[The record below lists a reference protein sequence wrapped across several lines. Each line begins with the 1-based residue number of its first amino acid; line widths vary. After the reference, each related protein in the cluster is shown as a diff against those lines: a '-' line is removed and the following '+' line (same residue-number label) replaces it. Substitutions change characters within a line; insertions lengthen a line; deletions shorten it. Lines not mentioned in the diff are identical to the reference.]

1 MIYTDFGEFDLIQNY
16 RDAFVLDDFIHRYV
30 ECFDRY
36 MYIVGDYSSGLLRLK
51 GFNNLGK
58 GNSKKN
64 IPDYIF
70 KWCAVAIFAIFGI
83 ITLYNPLVNMLG
95 AQKGII
101 TFVLILAIAFIYGF
115 ILHMK
120 GDKK

>member
-1 MIYTDFGEFDLIQNY
+1 MIYTDFGEFELIQNY

-64 IPDYIF
+64 IPDYIAESCVF
-70 KWCAVAIFAIFGI
+70 NCP
-83 ITLYNPLVNMLG
+83 Y
-95 AQKGII
+95 
-101 TFVLILAIAFIYGF
+101 F
-115 ILHMK
+115 ILK
-120 GDKK
+120 NVKCDPNKVIPEE